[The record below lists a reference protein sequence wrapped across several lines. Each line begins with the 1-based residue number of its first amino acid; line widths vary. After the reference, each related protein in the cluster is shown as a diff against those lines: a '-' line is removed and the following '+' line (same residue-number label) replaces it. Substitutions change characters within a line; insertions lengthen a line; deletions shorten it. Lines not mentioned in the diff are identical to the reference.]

1 MVKRQRK
8 RLQIAPYL
16 YIAPAL
22 IIFGAF
28 TYWPMLYG
36 FYLSFHDW
44 NFIRPVKRFV
54 GFSNYIKMLGREDF
68 TFAMVNTFKYFL
80 GLIPLLIM
88 APIFLA
94 FILGLCNKSKLKP
107 MYRTLLFF
115 PSVLSFS
122 VASVVWIWLL
132 NPVGGLVN
140 KLLAGIGIRGPAWI
154 ADPRWALLTIVVIAG
169 WKMLGNNFI
178 LFMSAF
184 EGVPTSYI
192 EAAVLDGATFWQR
205 FWYIELPLVS
215 PTTFFVFTTTLIFST
230 TNVFTPIHV
239 LTRGGPYNSTT
250 NLSYMIYEAAFQY
263 FNVGLASSVAVV
275 TFIIFLL
282 ATLIQSRFSERGV
295 HYGS

>member
-1 MVKRQRK
+1 MMKRNRK
-8 RLQIAPYL
+8 RFQIAPYL
-16 YIAPAL
+16 YLAPAL
-22 IIFGAF
+22 IIFGVF
-28 TYWPMLYG
+28 TYWPMLYS

-44 NFIRPVKRFV
+44 NFVRPIKRFV
-54 GFSNYIKMLGREDF
+54 GFSNYINMIGREDF
-68 TFAMVNTFKYFL
+68 RIALVNTVKYFV
-80 GLIPLLIM
+80 GLIPLLIVV
-88 APIFLA
+88 PIVLA
-94 FILGLCNKSKLKP
+94 FLLGLCSKSRAKSA
-107 MYRTLLFF
+107 YRTLLFF

-122 VASVVWIWLL
+122 VASIIWIWLL

-140 KLLAGIGIRGPAWI
+140 KILAQVGLEGSAWI
-154 ADPRWALLTIVVIAG
+154 ADPRWALLTIVVISG
-169 WKMLGNNFI
+169 WKMMGNNFI

-215 PTTFFVFTTTLIFST
+215 PTTFFVITTTLIFST

-239 LTRGGPYNSTT
+239 LTRGGPFNSTT
-250 NLSYMIYEAAFQY
+250 NLSYLIYDSAFQF

-275 TFIIFLL
+275 TFLIFLV
-282 ATLIQSRFSERGV
+282 TNLIQSRFSERGV

>member
-1 MVKRQRK
+1 MMKRNRK
-8 RLQIAPYL
+8 RFQIAPYL
-16 YIAPAL
+16 YLAPAL
-22 IIFGAF
+22 IIFGVF

-36 FYLSFHDW
+36 VFLSFHDW

-54 GFSNYIKMLGREDF
+54 GFSNYINMVGREDF
-68 TFAMVNTFKYFL
+68 RIALVNTAKYFV
-80 GLIPLLIM
+80 GLIPLLIVI
-88 APIFLA
+88 PIVLA
-94 FILGLCNKSKLKP
+94 FLLGLCSKSRAKSV
-107 MYRTLLFF
+107 YRTLLFF

-122 VASVVWIWLL
+122 VASIVWIWLL

-140 KLLAGIGIRGPAWI
+140 KILANVGVEGPAWI

-169 WKMLGNNFI
+169 WKMMGNNFI

-215 PTTFFVFTTTLIFST
+215 PTTFFVITTTLIFST

-239 LTRGGPYNSTT
+239 LTRGGPFNSTT
-250 NLSYMIYEAAFQY
+250 NLSYMIYDSAFQF

-275 TFIIFLL
+275 TFLIFLV
-282 ATLIQSRFSERGV
+282 TNLIQSRFSERGV

>member
-1 MVKRQRK
+1 MKRNRK
-8 RLQIAPYL
+8 RFQFAPYL
-16 YIAPAL
+16 YLAPAL
-22 IIFGAF
+22 IIFGIF

-36 FYLSFHDW
+36 FYLSFHNW
-44 NFIRPVKRFV
+44 NFVRPTKGFV
-54 GFSNYIKMLGREDF
+54 GLSNYIKMLGREDF
-68 TFAMVNTFKYFL
+68 RIALVNTGKYFL
-80 GLIPLLIM
+80 GLIPLLIFI
-88 APIFLA
+88 PILLA
-94 FILGLCNKSKLKP
+94 FIVGLCSKSRMKSA
-107 MYRTLLFF
+107 YRTLLFF

-122 VASVVWIWLL
+122 VASIIWIWLL

-140 KLLAGIGIRGPAWI
+140 KILAQFGFDGPAWI

-184 EGVPTSYI
+184 EGVPTSYV

-205 FWYIELPLVS
+205 FWYIELPMVS

-239 LTRGGPYNSTT
+239 LTRGGPFNSTT
-250 NLSYMIYEAAFQY
+250 NLSYMIYDAAFQY

-275 TFIIFLL
+275 TFIIFLV
-282 ATLIQSRFSERGV
+282 ANLIQSRFSERGV

>member
-1 MVKRQRK
+1 MRSCRTKRF
-8 RLQIAPYL
+8 QIAPYL
-16 YIAPAL
+16 YLAPAL
-22 IIFGAF
+22 IIFGIF
-28 TYWPMLYG
+28 VYWPMLYG
-36 FYLSFHDW
+36 VFLSFHDW
-44 NFIRPVKRFV
+44 NFIRPIKRFV
-54 GFSNYIKMLGREDF
+54 GMSNYINMLGREEF
-68 TFAMVNTFKYFL
+68 IQAITNTAKYFL
-80 GLIPLLIM
+80 GLVPLVIF
-88 APIFLA
+88 APIVLA
-94 FILGLCNKSKLKP
+94 FILGLCAKSKVKSV
-107 MYRTLLFF
+107 YRTLLFF

-122 VASVVWIWLL
+122 VASIIWIWLL

-140 KLLAGIGIRGPAWI
+140 KVLAEAGIQGPSWI
-154 ADPRWALLTIVVIAG
+154 ADSKWALWTIVVIAG
-169 WKMLGNNFI
+169 WKMFGNNFI

-205 FWYIELPLVS
+205 FWYVELPLVS

-250 NLSYMIYEAAFQY
+250 NLSYMIYDAAFQY

-275 TFIIFLL
+275 TFLIFLVV
-282 ATLIQSRFSERGV
+282 TLLQSHFSERGV